1 MLLPVVQ
8 MFFVSPAMSTSA
20 KEDVTECLA
29 QCTQQDLSKPIIEL
43 LRIFQQIA
51 TSGVF
56 ADAHGCRQ
64 LLTHLQ
70 QAVTGNL
77 SLHPHDRSVKEP
89 VGSDASLLH
98 CAIAVVQYK
107 LFYNSVCAPEIEDM
121 PVAICH
127 LLFPAVLT
135 DAAAL
140 EDLVA
145 IRSDHGLQ
153 EISVPLLL
161 DYGTALLQCTSI
173 PDLAA
178 ELVFKLIGNQLLLNN
193 ASNMD
198 VLVSKVRRSMMHC
211 IRLMACDIV
220 GNGDRYTYFDTF
232 VYLLAFG
239 HIFIRMWF
247 VW

>member
-8 MFFVSPAMSTSA
+8 MFFVSPAMSATA

-29 QCTQQDLSKPIIEL
+29 QCMQQDLSKPILEL
-43 LRIFQQIA
+43 LRTFQQIA

-56 ADAHGCRQ
+56 ADAQGCRT

-70 QAVTGNL
+70 QAVIRSL
-77 SLHPHDRSVKEP
+77 SLHPHDRSVEEP
-89 VGSDASLLH
+89 AGSSASLLH

-140 EDLVA
+140 DDLVA

-153 EISVPLLL
+153 EMSVPLLL
-161 DYGTALLQCTSI
+161 DYGSALLQCTST

-178 ELVFKLIGNQLLLNN
+178 ELVFKLIGNQLLLNS
-193 ASNMD
+193 ASNTD
-198 VLVSKVRRSMMHC
+198 VLVSGVHQ
-211 IRLMACDIV
+211 
-220 GNGDRYTYFDTF
+220 
-232 VYLLAFG
+232 
-239 HIFIRMWF
+239 
-247 VW
+247 